1 MTAPVASSAALRG
14 TLIWIPLAALLVA
27 CSFVFTPLNA
37 IFSRPGTDWQERLLA
52 PKTSPASV
60 VVIDIDDA
68 SLADM
73 RPVLGTWPFKRD
85 VYALAIDQL
94 RESGARAIA
103 IDLLLADPREGDTA
117 LARAMARDGAPVVLA
132 AAGLRY
138 AREGAV
144 LMPGVWDSALP
155 RPAATLA
162 SASAAASASASG
174 SAAAASAA
182 ALAVAAQ
189 EVSAPAS
196 AAQVSLKPPAHH
208 PALSQPPS
216 QGEAHANAQGQAQG
230 HAQGQ
235 AQPQARPPAQHWP
248 SMAMPSPTLWPS
260 ADQPPTIGVI
270 SMPLDD
276 DGRLRRLPLWHQWR
290 DQRIPMLSLAVWLA
304 LGGEPNVATQAAGSA
319 STAASAATTSEV
331 SWPLDAQGR
340 IGVAFPGA
348 QKFVSVLP
356 FSKLARPALGLESS
370 AELTQAVQGRVVFIG
385 SSALLA
391 DTAMTVNGQSSG
403 TAILAHTYEALR
415 SGRLL
420 GVEPAWAQAALMVLA
435 LSPSWLTWRRG
446 RASIREHARLVV
458 LATLAIAA
466 MVGALLMLRHSP
478 TLLAAAIATLTTGL
492 VATVVARQRG
502 LALEQRRLELE
513 RIKALAANQ
522 AKSDFLANVSHEIR
536 TPMNALL
543 GVAELLN
550 ETSLTA
556 AQRCHVQ
563 VFRESGHSLKTLIND
578 LLDLSKIE
586 AGRFEIDSEPFSL
599 TDLLARLCALMRPLA
614 EQKGLRFVFE
624 SAADVPDAVRGD
636 PKRLQ
641 QSLANLLNNAI
652 KFTSQ
657 GSISLQV
664 SCEPSCEAPGNAS
677 ANSTAAT
684 QQLVIKVTD
693 TGIGIAAPQ
702 IKRVFEAFA
711 QADGSVTRQYGGT
724 GLGLS
729 ITREL
734 VQLMGGTVEA
744 TSAAGR
750 GSAFSVRLPL
760 LRVEAGAVPAVS
772 AAGALAGASA
782 GASSIAINQSVA
794 ITANPSSVEGEI
806 RPPAHLGQA
815 VLLAEDNEVNVYLFK
830 AMLEG
835 HGLEIDVASNGL
847 TALDLAQSRR
857 YALIFMD
864 VQMPGMD
871 GLSVT
876 RELRRF
882 EAESGRARM
891 PIIALTANAYEADVE
906 SSLAA
911 GCDQHIAKP
920 FSKPQLVEA
929 LFRFVPVT

>member
-1 MTAPVASSAALRG
+1 MTAPLDQRTARPESL
-14 TLIWIPLAALLVA
+14 LWIPLTALLVG
-27 CSFVFTPLNA
+27 CGFVFTPLNQL
-37 IFSRPGTDWQERLLA
+37 FSRPASDLQERMLA
-52 PKTSPASV
+52 PQTSPASV
-60 VVIDIDDA
+60 LVIDIDDA
-68 SLADM
+68 SLTDM
-73 RPVLGTWPFKRD
+73 RATLGTWPFKRD

-103 IDLLLADPREGDTA
+103 IDLLLADPREGDAA
-117 LARAMARDGAPVVLA
+117 LARAMAREGAPVVLA

-144 LMPGVWDSALP
+144 RLPSAWDSAVLP
-155 RPAATLA
+155 PAAP
-162 SASAAASASASG
+162 SVSAAAV
-174 SAAAASAA
+174 SAAS
-182 ALAVAAQ
+182 
-189 EVSAPAS
+189 SPAS
-196 AAQVSLKPPAHH
+196 AAQVTPNS
-208 PALSQPPS
+208 AL
-216 QGEAHANAQGQAQG
+216 
-230 HAQGQ
+230 
-235 AQPQARPPAQHWP
+235 PAQHWP
-248 SMAMPSPTLWPS
+248 SMAVPSTTLWPS
-260 ADQPPTIGVI
+260 ADQPPNIGVI

-290 DQRIPMLSLAVWLA
+290 DQRFPMLSLAVWLA
-304 LGGEPNVATQAAGSA
+304 LGGESKAATQAAGSA
-319 STAASAATTSEV
+319 AGAAAGSAAGSASATTLSEK
-331 SWPLDAQGR
+331 SWPMDAQGR

-348 QKFVSVLP
+348 HSFVSVLP
-356 FSKLARPALGLESS
+356 FSKLARPALGLESA

-391 DTAMTVNGQSSG
+391 DSAMTVNGQSSG
-403 TAILAHTYEALR
+403 TAILAHTFEALQ

-420 GVEPAWAQAALMVLA
+420 NFEPAWAQAALMALA

-446 RASIREHARLVV
+446 RASIREHAFLFA

-466 MVGALLMLRHSP
+466 VVGALLVFRHSP
-478 TLLAAAIATLTTGL
+478 ALLAAAFATLTTGL
-492 VATVVARQRG
+492 VATVVARQHA
-502 LALEQRRLELE
+502 LALAQRHLELD

-522 AKSDFLANVSHEIR
+522 AKSNFLANVSHEIR

-543 GVAELLN
+543 GVAELLS
-550 ETSLTA
+550 ESPLTA
-556 AQRCHVQ
+556 AQRRHVQ
-563 VFRESGHSLKTLIND
+563 VFRESGQSLKTLIND

-586 AGRFEIDSEPFSL
+586 AGRFEVDSEPYSL

-624 SAADVPDAVRGD
+624 SAADVPGTVRGD
-636 PKRLQ
+636 PTRLQ

-657 GSISLQV
+657 GSIVLHV
-664 SCEPSCEAPGNAS
+664 SCEVSENGEVPIH
-677 ANSTAAT
+677 
-684 QQLVIKVTD
+684 QLLIKVTD

-734 VQLMGGTVEA
+734 VQLMGGTVQA

-750 GSAFSVRLPL
+750 GSVFSVRLPL
-760 LRVEAGAVPAVS
+760 LPLE
-772 AAGALAGASA
+772 ASA
-782 GASSIAINQSVA
+782 QAAASNQPVA
-794 ITANPSSVEGEI
+794 TVATLSSVQDEI

-864 VQMPGMD
+864 IQMPGMD

-891 PIIALTANAYEADVE
+891 PIIALTANAYEADVQ

-911 GCDQHIAKP
+911 GCDLHIAKP

>member
-1 MTAPVASSAALRG
+1 MTEPVARRSALPA
-14 TLIWIPLAALLVA
+14 TLIWIPLTALLVA

-37 IFSRPGTDWQERLLA
+37 IFSRPGTDWLERLLA

-60 VVIDIDDA
+60 LVIDIDDA

-117 LARAMARDGAPVVLA
+117 MARAIARDGAPVVLA

-138 AREGAV
+138 ARESAV
-144 LMPGVWDSALP
+144 LMPSAWDSAVP
-155 RPAATLA
+155 P
-162 SASAAASASASG
+162 G
-174 SAAAASAA
+174 FVAAAASAA
-182 ALAVAAQ
+182 
-189 EVSAPAS
+189 S
-196 AAQVSLKPPAHH
+196 AAQVTPKPRSDRA
-208 PALSQPPS
+208 ALGQLPV
-216 QGEAHANAQGQAQG
+216 QNAAQIPV
-230 HAQGQ
+230 HI
-235 AQPQARPPAQHWP
+235 PAQQWP
-248 SMAMPSPTLWPS
+248 SMAVPSPTLWPS
-260 ADQPPTIGVI
+260 ADQPPNIGVI

-290 DQRIPMLSLAVWLA
+290 DQRFPMLSLAVWLA
-304 LGGEPNVATQAAGSA
+304 LDGEPNEAAPS
-319 STAASAATTSEV
+319 AASAGKTTEM
-331 SWPLDAQGR
+331 SWPLDAKGR
-340 IGVAFPGA
+340 IGVAFPDA
-348 QKFVSVLP
+348 HSFVTVLP
-356 FSKLARPALGLESS
+356 FSKLARPALGLESA
-370 AELTQAVQGRVVFIG
+370 AELKQAVQGRVVFIG

-403 TAILAHTYEALR
+403 TAILAHTFEALR

-420 GVEPAWAQAALMVLA
+420 GTEPAWAQAALMALA

-446 RASIREHARLVV
+446 RASVREHALLAA
-458 LATLAIAA
+458 LATLAIAVF
-466 MVGALLMLRHSP
+466 VGAMLLLRHSP
-478 TLLAAAIATLTTGL
+478 TLMAAAVATLLTGL

-502 LALEQRRLELE
+502 LALAQRRLELE

-550 ETSLTA
+550 ETPLTA
-556 AQRCHVQ
+556 AQRRHVQ
-563 VFRESGHSLKTLIND
+563 VFRESGHSLKTLINV

-586 AGRFEIDSEPFSL
+586 AGRFEIDNEPYSL

-624 SAADVPDAVRGD
+624 SAANVPDTVRGD

-657 GSISLQV
+657 GSIGLQV
-664 SCEPSCEAPGNAS
+664 SCEGSDKGTS
-677 ANSTAAT
+677 AV
-684 QQLVIKVTD
+684 QQLVIQVSD

-750 GSAFSVRLPL
+750 GSVFSVRLPL
-760 LRVEAGAVPAVS
+760 SRAD
-772 AAGALAGASA
+772 AASALAAT
-782 GASSIAINQSVA
+782 QPVA
-794 ITANPSSVEGEI
+794 MALNPTAAADEI
-806 RPPAHLGQA
+806 RAPAHLGQA

-864 VQMPGMD
+864 IQMPGMD

-891 PIIALTANAYEADVE
+891 PIIALTANAYDADVE

-929 LFRFVPVT
+929 LFRYVPVT

>member
-1 MTAPVASSAALRG
+1 MTEPVAPRVALPES
-14 TLIWIPLAALLVA
+14 LIWIPLMALLVG
-27 CSFVFTPLNA
+27 CGFVFTPLNLL
-37 IFSRPGTDWQERLLA
+37 FSRPASDWQERMLA
-52 PKTSPASV
+52 PRSSPASV
-60 VVIDIDDA
+60 LVIDIDDA
-68 SLADM
+68 SLTDM
-73 RPVLGTWPFKRD
+73 RPMLGTWPFKRD

-103 IDLLLADPREGDTA
+103 IDLLLADPRDGDAA
-117 LARAMARDGAPVVLA
+117 LARAMAREGAPVVLA

-138 AREGAV
+138 AREGA
-144 LMPGVWDSALP
+144 MQPPGAWERAAQPPVVATSTSTAAVSAASS
-155 RPAATLA
+155 PAA
-162 SASAAASASASG
+162 
-174 SAAAASAA
+174 
-182 ALAVAAQ
+182 V
-189 EVSAPAS
+189 
-196 AAQVSLKPPAHH
+196 AQVS
-208 PALSQPPS
+208 PS
-216 QGEAHANAQGQAQG
+216 SRLAAQQ
-230 HAQGQ
+230 
-235 AQPQARPPAQHWP
+235 WP
-248 SMAMPSPTLWPS
+248 SMAVPSTTLWPS
-260 ADQPPTIGVI
+260 AEQPPNIGVI

-276 DGRLRRLPLWHQWR
+276 DGRLRRLPLWHQWH
-290 DQRIPMLSLAVWLA
+290 DQRFPMLSLAVWLA
-304 LGGEPNVATQAAGSA
+304 LGGESKVPTQAAGSA
-319 STAASAATTSEV
+319 SGSTADLTSAATKTKTRSEV
-331 SWPLDAQGR
+331 SWPTDAQGR

-348 QKFVSVLP
+348 QSFVLVLP
-356 FSKLARPALGLESS
+356 FSKLARPALGLESA

-391 DTAMTVNGQSSG
+391 DSAMTVNGQSSG
-403 TAILAHTYEALR
+403 TAILAHTFEALQ

-420 GVEPAWAQAALMVLA
+420 NIEPAWAQAALMVLA
-435 LSPSWLTWRRG
+435 LSPSWRTWRRG
-446 RASIREHARLVV
+446 RASIREHALLAG
-458 LATLAIAA
+458 LATLAMAGLVA
-466 MVGALLMLRHSP
+466 ALLLFRHSP
-478 TLLAAAIATLTTGL
+478 TIVAAALATLTTGL
-492 VATVVARQRG
+492 VATVVARQRA
-502 LALEQRRLELE
+502 LALAQRHLELD

-543 GVAELLN
+543 GVAELLS
-550 ETSLTA
+550 ETPLTA
-556 AQRCHVQ
+556 AQRRHVQ
-563 VFRESGHSLKTLIND
+563 VFRESGQSLKTLIND

-586 AGRFEIDSEPFSL
+586 AGRFDVDSEPFSL

-614 EQKGLRFVFE
+614 EQKGLRFEFE
-624 SAADVPDAVRGD
+624 SANDVPDTVRGD

-657 GSISLQV
+657 GSISLKV
-664 SCEPSCEAPGNAS
+664 SFEVASEASDNS
-677 ANSTAAT
+677 AAAV
-684 QQLVIKVTD
+684 QQLVIKVSD

-744 TSAAGR
+744 VSAAGR
-750 GSAFSVRLPL
+750 GSVFSVRLPL
-760 LRVEAGAVPAVS
+760 LRADA
-772 AAGALAGASA
+772 ASA
-782 GASSIAINQSVA
+782 MVFTQPVA
-794 ITANPSSVEGEI
+794 MALNPSKAADEI

-864 VQMPGMD
+864 IQMPGMD